1 MLSLRT
7 KHKSA
12 KPVSKC
18 QVLFITVGDPR
29 CLEKVGAMYLPHPK
43 FLGGLLQQKQV
54 LSQIL
59 RIVPQWLVNR
69 LRNSWKLM
77 GKVSGHHAHRL
88 MGGRGRTSP
97 GTCAGVAQHP
107 TPPGRLASPPQVR
120 VPEAEQHIQ
129 L

>member
-88 MGGRGRTSP
+88 LGGGGPQIPWDMRRCGPAPNTAWPAGFPTS
-97 GTCAGVAQHP
+97 GQGAG
-107 TPPGRLASPPQVR
+107 G
-120 VPEAEQHIQ
+120 
-129 L
+129 